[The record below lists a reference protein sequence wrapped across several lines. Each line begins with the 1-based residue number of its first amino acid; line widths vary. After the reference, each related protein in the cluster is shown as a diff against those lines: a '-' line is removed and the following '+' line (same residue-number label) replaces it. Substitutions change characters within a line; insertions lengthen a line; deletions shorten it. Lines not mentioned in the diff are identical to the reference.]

1 MRIGILGAGS
11 IGCYVGG
18 RLAALGHDVQMLGR
32 QALVDEVQQSGMTI
46 TDCDGYVKKLG
57 STEIRVTTSPVDL
70 KGVHVLLVSVKS
82 DDTTKAA
89 REIKPFIASGVV
101 IISLQNGVGNA
112 EALRAVFPGAHVLAA
127 MVPFNVL
134 RKKDATFHRATS
146 GGLVIESTGD
156 VEGDKGEMV
165 KLLTAAGIPTTTS
178 KNITGVLWGKL
189 LINLNNAINALCGLP
204 TKSMLE
210 QRAFR
215 RIMADVMD
223 EAYGVMRAA
232 GIKPIGMVKAPQW
245 LIIQVLRL
253 PDSLFFNLAKTM
265 LKVDPEARSSMWQ
278 DLDRRRTTEIDH
290 LSGEIVR
297 LAEKTG
303 KEAPLNKRLVALVRQ
318 AEKTAKGSPGFDAVT
333 LTRLLK
339 D

>member
-18 RLAALGHDVQMLGR
+18 RLAAHGHDVQLLGR
-32 QALVDEVQQSGMTI
+32 QALVDEVKQSGMTI

-57 STEIRVTTSPVDL
+57 PEEVRVTTNPVDL

-89 REIKPFIASGVV
+89 REIKAFVASGVV

-134 RKKDATFHRATS
+134 RKKHATFHRASS

-204 TKSMLE
+204 TKKMLE

-223 EAYGVMRAA
+223 EGYGVLRAS
-232 GIKPIGMVKAPQW
+232 GIKPVGMVKAPQW
-245 LIIQVLRL
+245 LITQVLRL
-253 PDSLFFNLAKTM
+253 PNVLFFNLAKTM

-278 DLDRRRTTEIDH
+278 DLDRRRPTEIGH

-303 KEAPLNKRLVALVRQ
+303 KPAPLNRRLLEVIRE
-318 AEKTAKGSPGFDAVT
+318 AEKAAQGSPGYDVVT
-333 LTRLLK
+333 LRRILK
-339 D
+339 E